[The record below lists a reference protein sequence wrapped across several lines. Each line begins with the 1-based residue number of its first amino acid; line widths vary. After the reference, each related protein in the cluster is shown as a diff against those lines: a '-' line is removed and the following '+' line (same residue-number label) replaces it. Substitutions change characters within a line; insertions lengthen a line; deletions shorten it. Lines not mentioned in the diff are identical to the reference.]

1 MIACTMVKIRLNPLV
16 IEKTKMQIYSMKNMM
31 MMWITMVKIL
41 KMMLKLIGGATL
53 IVINKD

>member
-31 MMWITMVKIL
+31 MKWTTTVKIL